1 MLRLIFRFIALM
13 LLAAA
18 FAALVI
24 DGAKSLSDST
34 LVLTPLGKTL
44 FALFPTRFPL
54 LQPAIERHVSP
65 FLWDPVVVS
74 ILLAPTWA
82 VAGLIGA
89 LLMRLTRRRRPPIGV
104 EVR

>member
-24 DGAKSLSDST
+24 DGARSLSDSA

-44 FALFPTRFPL
+44 FNLFPTRCPL

-65 FLWDPVVVS
+65 VLWDPVVVS
-74 ILLAPTWA
+74 LLLLPTWL
-82 VAGLIGA
+82 VAGVTGA
-89 LLMRLTRRRRPPIGV
+89 LLMRLTRRRRAPIGV
-104 EVR
+104 EMR